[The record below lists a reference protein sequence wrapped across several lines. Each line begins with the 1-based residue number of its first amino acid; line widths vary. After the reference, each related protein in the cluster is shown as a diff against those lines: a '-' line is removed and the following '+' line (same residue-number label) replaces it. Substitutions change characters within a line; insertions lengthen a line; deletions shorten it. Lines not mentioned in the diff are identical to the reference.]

1 MTSASNVGPDPRSSD
16 AAVIATRQPQ
26 AATNEVL
33 LEARAVVKEYGSTK
47 ALQGANLVLRAGRI
61 HALMGENGAGKSTL
75 VQILVGAAV
84 PTSGVI
90 AMQGRPVSFDG
101 VSEALAAGVV
111 PIYQQSSLFPNL
123 TVLENL
129 FAFETAASHG
139 VAGHKSARRRRSAKQ
154 MLNRIGLAVLLDQP
168 VASLSLGEKQLLEIA
183 RGLGRDCKLLVLDE
197 PTAALSQADTNRL
210 FAALRQLASAGVGI
224 LYISHKTNEIAQI
237 ADEITVLRDGVCVIS
252 GAPLKS
258 TSMQT
263 IVSAM
268 VGHAFNV
275 GEKNLPVV
283 RAPVLALVGAA
294 LRIGDP
300 EVSITVRASE
310 ILGIAGLA
318 GSGAEEI
325 GAMLAGALAC
335 SRGVLSVNGR
345 PVGRSGDRA
354 TAVAAGIGY
363 VPADRSVD
371 GLFPGHDALRNAS
384 ASVLDHLTK
393 FGLLSRS
400 AESIRLSAALTNV
413 SLTPNQ
419 PRRLID
425 EFSGGNQQKVLLAR
439 NLAVA
444 DIKALVLV
452 EPTRGVDV
460 GARDII
466 HDRILMAAAE
476 GLAVVLVSTDLEELT
491 SLSHRVAIIRDRR
504 LTTELPRLSSPAAV
518 AGAMLGENQ

>member
-1 MTSASNVGPDPRSSD
+1 MPPSLPLANLKRRR
-16 AAVIATRQPQ
+16 AKCF
-26 AATNEVL
+26 

-47 ALQGANLVLRAGRI
+47 ALRGANLVLRAGRI

-224 LYISHKTNEIAQI
+224 LYISHKTDEIAQI

-258 TSMQT
+258 TSMQ
-263 IVSAM
+263 SNRLSH
-268 VGHAFNV
+268 G
-275 GEKNLPVV
+275 
-283 RAPVLALVGAA
+283 GACLQRWRENPA
-294 LRIGDP
+294 GCGG
-300 EVSITVRASE
+300 ASTR
-310 ILGIAGLA
+310 
-318 GSGAEEI
+318 
-325 GAMLAGALAC
+325 
-335 SRGVLSVNGR
+335 SRWR
-345 PVGRSGDRA
+345 
-354 TAVAAGIGY
+354 
-363 VPADRSVD
+363 
-371 GLFPGHDALRNAS
+371 S
-384 ASVLDHLTK
+384 ASHR
-393 FGLLSRS
+393 RS
-400 AESIRLSAALTNV
+400 
-413 SLTPNQ
+413 
-419 PRRLID
+419 
-425 EFSGGNQQKVLLAR
+425 
-439 NLAVA
+439 
-444 DIKALVLV
+444 
-452 EPTRGVDV
+452 
-460 GARDII
+460 
-466 HDRILMAAAE
+466 
-476 GLAVVLVSTDLEELT
+476 
-491 SLSHRVAIIRDRR
+491 
-504 LTTELPRLSSPAAV
+504 
-518 AGAMLGENQ
+518 